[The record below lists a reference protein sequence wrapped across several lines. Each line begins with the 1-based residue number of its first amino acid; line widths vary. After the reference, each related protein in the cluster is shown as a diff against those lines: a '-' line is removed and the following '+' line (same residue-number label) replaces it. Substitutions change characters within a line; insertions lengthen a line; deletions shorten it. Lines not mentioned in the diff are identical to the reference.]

1 MVARVGAGDDLA
13 SGASTFLV
21 EMSQTARI
29 LNRAT
34 EKSLVILD
42 EVGRGTST
50 FDGLAL
56 AQSVVEYLY
65 KKLYCRTLFA
75 THYLQLAA
83 LEKYSG
89 VANAQVLVEQHE
101 GQLIFLHQVTS
112 GAADKSWG
120 VHVARLAGV
129 PDAVIKRARDLLLA
143 YEAGGTQKSPKVKR
157 SHGASEGQSLLFD

>member
-1 MVARVGAGDDLA
+1 M
-13 SGASTFLV
+13 
-21 EMSQTARI
+21 
-29 LNRAT
+29 
-34 EKSLVILD
+34 ILD

-129 PDAVIKRARDLLLA
+129 PDAVINSARDLFLA
-143 YEAGGTQKSPKVKR
+143 YEAGGTQKSQQVKR
-157 SHGASEGQSLLFD
+157 SHVSSEGQSLLFD

>member
-1 MVARVGAGDDLA
+1 MPESRDDLA

-29 LNRAT
+29 QQTA
-34 EKSLVILD
+34 EKSSD
-42 EVGRGTST
+42 SGRGCRGTST

-65 KKLYCRTLFA
+65 KKLCCRTLFA

-129 PDAVIKRARDLLLA
+129 PDTVIHRARDLLLA
-143 YEAGGTQKSPKVKR
+143 YETGGTQKSSRLKR
-157 SHGASEGQSLLFD
+157 STESSDAQSLLFD